1 MAMKAYLAD
10 LLTGRML
17 VELPF
22 TKCSWSQ
29 TLNDTDSVSVTIPMS
44 ARRMRSRAD
53 VSILDLRNIATIGMT
68 AIIVEDDGITVGGPL
83 MQRSYD
89 SDEQTLSLEA
99 SGLWTYYDHR
109 TILPAE
115 AKTKALID
123 ADGNP
128 DTSLDTTY
136 TKTTWN
142 TIVRNL
148 VEQADSWNT
157 RSMPIVYEDKT
168 SGDNEMSYSA
178 VDLTRVGEALTN
190 ITERQNGVDIGFYP
204 RRTLDNLGWEWLLL
218 TGHSLLGG
226 EEHRISTTSPN
237 MAAGG
242 LQGTDSGDDYAS
254 WCWFTAGKS
263 DDRTLVCSA
272 HNDTMVNIGAPIW
285 ESVDSSHSSVKLL
298 ATLQNYANQAAAVYW
313 KPVSGTE
320 LKLHRGYLEK
330 TNHMAGDY
338 NVGDYISFST
348 SGDPY
353 YYDGWHRR
361 RILGLSATSEDD
373 WLTFTLGEV
382 FDGVKVEV

>member
-17 VELPF
+17 VELPY

-29 TLNDTDSVSVTIPMS
+29 TLNDTDCVSVTIPMY
-44 ARRMRSRAD
+44 ARNIRSRAD
-53 VSILDLRNIATIGMT
+53 VSVLDLRNIATIGMT
-68 AIIVEDDGITVGGPL
+68 AVIVEDDGITVGGPL
-83 MQRSYD
+83 MERSYD
-89 SDEQTLSLEA
+89 SDGQSLSLEA
-99 SGLWTYYDHR
+99 SGLWTYFDHR
-109 TILPAE
+109 TILPVA

-128 DTSLDTTY
+128 DSSLDTAY

-148 VEQADSWNT
+148 VEQADAWNT
-157 RSMPIVYEDKT
+157 SRMPIVYEDKT

-190 ITERQNGVDIGFYP
+190 ITERQNGVDIGFFP
-204 RRTLDNLGWEWLLL
+204 RRTVDSLGWEWLLS

-226 EEHRISTTSPN
+226 EEHRLSTTSPN
-237 MAAGG
+237 MAIGG
-242 LQGTDSGDDYAS
+242 LKGTDSGDDYAS
-254 WCWFTAGKS
+254 WCWYTAGKS

-272 HNDTMVNIGAPIW
+272 HNDTMVNLGAPIW

-313 KPVSGTE
+313 KPISGTE

-330 TNHMAGDY
+330 TSHMIGDY
-338 NVGDYISFST
+338 NVGDYISFNT
-348 SGDPY
+348 SNDPY
-353 YYDGWHRR
+353 YHDGWHRR

-382 FDGVKVEV
+382 FDGVKVES